1 MVNIKEEL
9 EGLSLNGWAQIA
21 QIVSGFATFL
31 ALLFAA
37 YEYYIHKKNN
47 QYEAYSKMN
56 ERYCNNSSIQK
67 VLGTMVESYSKGEF
81 SIDIFNQNCRNKNVS
96 INDKEMF
103 LRFFE
108 ELSYAIKERSIHEER
123 ACYYFGYYAVVA
135 YLMGKNF
142 VSDLENGGVWSEFEE
157 FAANMNDIA
166 GYKGYYHLEK
176 KGNKIVDSL
185 NSKI

>member
-1 MVNIKEEL
+1 MDGGIGYN
-9 EGLSLNGWAQIA
+9 
-21 QIVSGFATFL
+21 
-31 ALLFAA
+31 
-37 YEYYIHKKNN
+37 
-47 QYEAYSKMN
+47 
-56 ERYCNNSSIQK
+56 R
-67 VLGTMVESYSKGEF
+67 
-81 SIDIFNQNCRNKNVS
+81 RN
-96 INDKEMF
+96 
-103 LRFFE
+103 
-108 ELSYAIKERSIHEER
+108 YAIKKKSIRKEE

-176 KGNKIVDSL
+176 KGNNIVDSL